1 MNILDDKQYKH
12 YEYFSR
18 YESVPYYYHK
28 LDQKYVYGTTSH
40 IKDNT
45 SYILHE
51 VKLNDT
57 LDTLALD
64 YYNNPTFFWVI
75 ADFNHIQDPYK
86 KLDVGSKLKIP
97 VLNEVAFEEM
107 I

>member
-51 VKLNDT
+51 VKLNDKILSLVKLPLT
-57 LDTLALD
+57 NVFIWAKSAFNILILA
-64 YYNNPTFFWVI
+64 V
-75 ADFNHIQDPYK
+75 
-86 KLDVGSKLKIP
+86 
-97 VLNEVAFEEM
+97 VASRFS
-107 I
+107 ITAFSIRQ